1 MNVPHETL
9 SSAMPAPD
17 LAALSACLGPLAGAF
32 AVRWVAHC
40 ASTNSALLEAPPDDD
55 GRAHV
60 LVATRQSAGR
70 GRRGRAWLAWPDASL
85 TFSVLWRFA
94 PGAPAPA
101 GLSLAVG
108 LALARALEK
117 LGVPAV
123 ALKWP
128 NDVLAHGAKLA
139 GVLVELLPG
148 RDRALA
154 AVIGIGINMRLPA
167 GAVISGQ
174 EGVADLAGEL
184 NGALPAREV
193 LLAAILAELHP
204 VLTTYACAGFDLLRG
219 AWQRRNAFASL
230 PVRVSGEGTD
240 IAGLCLGV
248 DEDGALL
255 VRGDEGTRRVLAGEV
270 SLRLAS

>member
-1 MNVPHETL
+1 MDNPRERP
-9 SSAMPAPD
+9 SSAPPAPD
-17 LAALSACLGPLAGAF
+17 LAALAAGLGPLAGAF
-32 AVRWVAHC
+32 AIRWVEHC

-70 GRRGRAWLAWPDASL
+70 GRRGRAWLAWPGASL

-108 LALARALEK
+108 LALAQALEK
-117 LGVPAV
+117 LGAAV

-148 RDRALA
+148 RGHALA
-154 AVIGIGINMRLPA
+154 AVIGIGINLRLPA
-167 GAVISGQ
+167 GAVVPGRDD
-174 EGVADLAGEL
+174 VADLAGEL
-184 NGALPAREV
+184 GGELPARER
-193 LLAAILAELHP
+193 LLAVILAELHA
-204 VLTTYACAGFDLLRG
+204 VLTTYACAGFALLRG
-219 AWQRRNAFASL
+219 AWQQRNAFANL
-230 PVRVSGEGTD
+230 PVRVSSEGAD
-240 IAGLCLGV
+240 IAGLCLGA